1 MFFPREE
8 LFFLTM
14 FASTVLALS
23 LISILPALITG
34 GDSYMASHKMSLETR
49 YNDSYVNGV
58 FKDNIL
64 LTLRYLEGSVSEA
77 GEISWE
83 AVKEPFKYEFSLMP
97 GQRFAFHDT
106 LMPEYAQNVV
116 KTTNAH
122 FNYQDGFKSDGYLF
136 GDGVCHLA
144 SLIYWVAKD
153 AGLEAV
159 SPTNHNFAPVPE
171 VPKEYGVSISF
182 RPGEVQRSAV
192 QNLYIKNNKDG
203 PIVFVFEY
211 NGSDLKVSIKEAKL
225 I

>member
-1 MFFPREE
+1 M
-8 LFFLTM
+8 L
-14 FASTVLALS
+14 ASIVLVLS
-23 LISILPALITG
+23 LISILPGLAAG
-34 GDSYMASHKMSLETR
+34 GDLYMASHEMSLDNR
-49 YNDSYVNGV
+49 YGNAYVNDV

-77 GEISWE
+77 DKISWE
-83 AVKEPFKYEFSLMP
+83 AIKKPFKYEFSLKP
-97 GQRFAFHDT
+97 KEVFAFHDT
-106 LMPEYAQNVV
+106 TLPEYTGSIV

-153 AGLEAV
+153 AGLDAV
-159 SPTNHNFAPVPE
+159 SPVNHNFAEVPE

-182 RPGEVQRSAV
+182 RPNEIYRSAL
-192 QNLYIKNNKDG
+192 QNLYITNNKEM
-203 PIVFVFEY
+203 PISFVFEY
-211 NGSDLKVSIKEAKL
+211 DGENLKISVKETKL

>member
-1 MFFPREE
+1 
-8 LFFLTM
+8 M
-14 FASTVLALS
+14 FASTVLVLS
-23 LISILPALITG
+23 LISIIPSLMVT
-34 GDSYMASHKMSLETR
+34 GDSYMASHEMSLENR
-49 YNDSYVNGV
+49 YENVYVNDV

-64 LTLRYLEGSVSEA
+64 LTLRYLEGSVAEVDK
-77 GEISWE
+77 ISWE
-83 AVKEPFKYEFSLMP
+83 EVNKPFKYEFSLKP
-97 GQRFAFHDT
+97 GEEFAFHDT
-106 LMPEYAQNVV
+106 TLPEYTKNVV

-159 SPTNHNFAPVPE
+159 SPTNHNFANVPE

-182 RPGEVQRSAV
+182 RPNEIYSSAR
-192 QNLYIKNNKDG
+192 QNLYITNNKEMS
-203 PIVFVFEY
+203 VSFVFEY
-211 NGSDLKVSIKEAKL
+211 DGENLKVAVKEVKL